1 MEQIGRDLS
10 VRYALEGSVRRVG
23 ETITVNAQ
31 LISTET
37 AAHIWA
43 GSQSEKVV
51 RLHDY
56 PDWTV
61 VAPPDS
67 GSIARI
73 EIESLDFVG
82 KGPAI
87 AAVKAFRKEW

>member
-1 MEQIGRDLS
+1 MGPR
-10 VRYALEGSVRRVG
+10 VRRWSRRLSG
-23 ETITVNAQ
+23 LDRSRDDPGADQI
-31 LISTET
+31 
-37 AAHIWA
+37 HF
-43 GSQSEKVV
+43 GKRRQSEKVV

-67 GSIARI
+67 GPIARI